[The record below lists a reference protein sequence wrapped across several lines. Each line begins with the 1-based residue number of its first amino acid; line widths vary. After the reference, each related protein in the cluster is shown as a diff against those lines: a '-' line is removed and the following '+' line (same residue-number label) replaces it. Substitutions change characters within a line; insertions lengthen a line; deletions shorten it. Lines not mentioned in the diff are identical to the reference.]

1 MPPRGPLGEG
11 QLQRRRRLELGEG
24 ATTWVLGPEDV
35 LLQKLA
41 WYRLGGEQSDRQW
54 RDIGA
59 ILRVSRDRLDHGYL
73 EEVARGTGL
82 LGLLERAKLDASR

>member
-1 MPPRGPLGEG
+1 MS
-11 QLQRRRRLELGEG
+11 
-24 ATTWVLGPEDV
+24 TWVLGPEDV

-54 RDIGA
+54 RDICA
-59 ILRVSRDRLDHGYL
+59 ILRMSRASLDQGYL

-82 LGLLERAKLDASR
+82 AGLLERAKLDAAG